1 MENENTEIKI
11 DETTTMS
18 VDELVKDYKH
28 LKALNDYMYKRLIHT
43 QDYSFDLQEQLNSQ
57 NEYIATQ
64 ESVIKE
70 VEEMLDVLVDTFD
83 ENTIKG
89 KSKPELN
96 LVEYLRERR
105 EFKQRKN
112 RRIYRRICNQSRQRR
127 KSTRLDRRLRS
138 GKLRHGLR
146 NGRCGARR
154 KRLRFR
160 QETWS
165 GNQTG
170 YQSGEGRR
178 RRFAPL
184 RGVRYSHQQRR
195 V

>member
-70 VEEMLDVLVDTFD
+70 VEEMLDVLVGIFD

-89 KSKPELN
+89 KSKPELD
-96 LVEYLRERR
+96 LLEYLKERR
-105 EFKQRKN
+105 EFKQGKT
-112 RRIYRRICNQSRQRR
+112 SR
-127 KSTRLDRRLRS
+127 
-138 GKLRHGLR
+138 GLYDFLTS
-146 NGRCGARR
+146 AI
-154 KRLRFR
+154 K
-160 QETWS
+160 
-165 GNQTG
+165 
-170 YQSGEGRR
+170 
-178 RRFAPL
+178 
-184 RGVRYSHQQRR
+184 
-195 V
+195 

>member
-70 VEEMLDVLVDTFD
+70 VEEMLDVLVGIFD

-96 LVEYLRERR
+96 LVGYLKERR
-105 EFKQRKN
+105 DFKQGKT
-112 RRIYRRICNQSRQRR
+112 SRGLYDFL
-127 KSTRLDRRLRS
+127 TRMI
-138 GKLRHGLR
+138 K
-146 NGRCGARR
+146 
-154 KRLRFR
+154 
-160 QETWS
+160 
-165 GNQTG
+165 
-170 YQSGEGRR
+170 
-178 RRFAPL
+178 
-184 RGVRYSHQQRR
+184 
-195 V
+195 

>member
-57 NEYIATQ
+57 NEYIANQ

-70 VEEMLDVLVDTFD
+70 VEEMLDVLVDIFD

-89 KSKPELN
+89 KSKPELD
-96 LVEYLRERR
+96 LLEYLRERR
-105 EFKQRKN
+105 EFKQRKT
-112 RRIYRRICNQSRQRR
+112 SRGLYDFLT
-127 KSTRLDRRLRS
+127 STI
-138 GKLRHGLR
+138 K
-146 NGRCGARR
+146 
-154 KRLRFR
+154 
-160 QETWS
+160 
-165 GNQTG
+165 
-170 YQSGEGRR
+170 
-178 RRFAPL
+178 
-184 RGVRYSHQQRR
+184 
-195 V
+195 

>member
-70 VEEMLDVLVDTFD
+70 VEEMLDVLVDIFD

-89 KSKPELN
+89 KSKPELD
-96 LVEYLRERR
+96 LLEYLKERR
-105 EFKQRKN
+105 EFKQGKT
-112 RRIYRRICNQSRQRR
+112 SR
-127 KSTRLDRRLRS
+127 
-138 GKLRHGLR
+138 GLYDFLTSMI
-146 NGRCGARR
+146 
-154 KRLRFR
+154 K
-160 QETWS
+160 
-165 GNQTG
+165 
-170 YQSGEGRR
+170 
-178 RRFAPL
+178 
-184 RGVRYSHQQRR
+184 
-195 V
+195 

>member
-64 ESVIKE
+64 ESVSKE
-70 VEEMLDVLVDTFD
+70 VEEMLDVLVDIFD

-105 EFKQRKN
+105 EFKQGKT
-112 RRIYRRICNQSRQRR
+112 SR
-127 KSTRLDRRLRS
+127 
-138 GKLRHGLR
+138 GLY
-146 NGRCGARR
+146 GFLTSMI
-154 KRLRFR
+154 K
-160 QETWS
+160 
-165 GNQTG
+165 
-170 YQSGEGRR
+170 
-178 RRFAPL
+178 
-184 RGVRYSHQQRR
+184 
-195 V
+195 

>member
-57 NEYIATQ
+57 NEYIANQ

-89 KSKPELN
+89 KSKPELD
-96 LVEYLRERR
+96 LLEYLRERR
-105 EFKQRKN
+105 DFKQGKT
-112 RRIYRRICNQSRQRR
+112 SRGLYDFLT
-127 KSTRLDRRLRS
+127 STI
-138 GKLRHGLR
+138 K
-146 NGRCGARR
+146 
-154 KRLRFR
+154 
-160 QETWS
+160 
-165 GNQTG
+165 
-170 YQSGEGRR
+170 
-178 RRFAPL
+178 
-184 RGVRYSHQQRR
+184 
-195 V
+195 

>member
-89 KSKPELN
+89 KSKPELD
-96 LVEYLRERR
+96 LLEYLRERR
-105 EFKQRKN
+105 EFKQGKT
-112 RRIYRRICNQSRQRR
+112 SRGLYDFLT
-127 KSTRLDRRLRS
+127 STI
-138 GKLRHGLR
+138 K
-146 NGRCGARR
+146 
-154 KRLRFR
+154 
-160 QETWS
+160 
-165 GNQTG
+165 
-170 YQSGEGRR
+170 
-178 RRFAPL
+178 
-184 RGVRYSHQQRR
+184 
-195 V
+195 

>member
-43 QDYSFDLQEQLNSQ
+43 QDSSFDLQEQLNSQ
-57 NEYIATQ
+57 NEYIANQ

-70 VEEMLDVLVDTFD
+70 VEEMLDVLVDIFD

-96 LVEYLRERR
+96 LVEYLKERR
-105 EFKQRKN
+105 EFKQGK
-112 RRIYRRICNQSRQRR
+112 
-127 KSTRLDRRLRS
+127 TS
-138 GKLRHGLR
+138 GGLYDFLTSMI
-146 NGRCGARR
+146 
-154 KRLRFR
+154 K
-160 QETWS
+160 
-165 GNQTG
+165 
-170 YQSGEGRR
+170 
-178 RRFAPL
+178 
-184 RGVRYSHQQRR
+184 
-195 V
+195 

>member
-1 MENENTEIKI
+1 MEKENTEIKI

-70 VEEMLDVLVDTFD
+70 VEEMLDVLVGIFD

-89 KSKPELN
+89 KSKSELD
-96 LVEYLRERR
+96 LLEYLKERR
-105 EFKQRKN
+105 DFKQGKTGRGL
-112 RRIYRRICNQSRQRR
+112 YDFLT
-127 KSTRLDRRLRS
+127 STI
-138 GKLRHGLR
+138 K
-146 NGRCGARR
+146 
-154 KRLRFR
+154 
-160 QETWS
+160 
-165 GNQTG
+165 
-170 YQSGEGRR
+170 
-178 RRFAPL
+178 
-184 RGVRYSHQQRR
+184 
-195 V
+195 

>member
-70 VEEMLDVLVDTFD
+70 IEEMLDVLVGIFD

-89 KSKPELN
+89 KSKPELD
-96 LVEYLRERR
+96 LLEYLKERR
-105 EFKQRKN
+105 DFKQGKTGRGL
-112 RRIYRRICNQSRQRR
+112 YDFLT
-127 KSTRLDRRLRS
+127 STI
-138 GKLRHGLR
+138 K
-146 NGRCGARR
+146 
-154 KRLRFR
+154 
-160 QETWS
+160 
-165 GNQTG
+165 
-170 YQSGEGRR
+170 
-178 RRFAPL
+178 
-184 RGVRYSHQQRR
+184 
-195 V
+195 

>member
-70 VEEMLDVLVDTFD
+70 VEEMLDVLVDIFD

-89 KSKPELN
+89 KSKPELD
-96 LVEYLRERR
+96 LLEYLRERR
-105 EFKQRKN
+105 EFKQGKT
-112 RRIYRRICNQSRQRR
+112 SRGLYDYLT
-127 KSTRLDRRLRS
+127 STI
-138 GKLRHGLR
+138 K
-146 NGRCGARR
+146 
-154 KRLRFR
+154 
-160 QETWS
+160 
-165 GNQTG
+165 
-170 YQSGEGRR
+170 
-178 RRFAPL
+178 
-184 RGVRYSHQQRR
+184 
-195 V
+195 

>member
-70 VEEMLDVLVDTFD
+70 VEEMLDILVDIFD

-89 KSKPELN
+89 KSKPELD
-96 LVEYLRERR
+96 LLEYLRERR
-105 EFKQRKN
+105 EFKQGKT
-112 RRIYRRICNQSRQRR
+112 SR
-127 KSTRLDRRLRS
+127 
-138 GKLRHGLR
+138 GLYDFLTSMI
-146 NGRCGARR
+146 
-154 KRLRFR
+154 K
-160 QETWS
+160 
-165 GNQTG
+165 
-170 YQSGEGRR
+170 
-178 RRFAPL
+178 
-184 RGVRYSHQQRR
+184 
-195 V
+195 

>member
-70 VEEMLDVLVDTFD
+70 VEEMLDVLVDIFD

-89 KSKPELN
+89 KSKPELD
-96 LVEYLRERR
+96 LLEYLRERR
-105 EFKQRKN
+105 EFKQGKT
-112 RRIYRRICNQSRQRR
+112 SR
-127 KSTRLDRRLRS
+127 
-138 GKLRHGLR
+138 GLYDFLTSMI
-146 NGRCGARR
+146 
-154 KRLRFR
+154 K
-160 QETWS
+160 
-165 GNQTG
+165 
-170 YQSGEGRR
+170 
-178 RRFAPL
+178 
-184 RGVRYSHQQRR
+184 
-195 V
+195 

>member
-89 KSKPELN
+89 KSKPELD
-96 LVEYLRERR
+96 LIEYLRERR
-105 EFKQRKN
+105 EFKH
-112 RRIYRRICNQSRQRR
+112 
-127 KSTRLDRRLRS
+127 
-138 GKLRHGLR
+138 GKQNSL
-146 NGRCGARR
+146 
-154 KRLRFR
+154 KV
-160 QETWS
+160 T
-165 GNQTG
+165 
-170 YQSGEGRR
+170 
-178 RRFAPL
+178 
-184 RGVRYSHQQRR
+184 
-195 V
+195 

>member
-28 LKALNDYMYKRLIHT
+28 LKALNDYMYRRLIHT

-70 VEEMLDVLVDTFD
+70 VEEMLDVLVGIFD

-89 KSKPELN
+89 KSKPELD
-96 LVEYLRERR
+96 LLEYLKERR
-105 EFKQRKN
+105 DFKQGKT
-112 RRIYRRICNQSRQRR
+112 SRGLYDFL
-127 KSTRLDRRLRS
+127 TRMI
-138 GKLRHGLR
+138 K
-146 NGRCGARR
+146 
-154 KRLRFR
+154 
-160 QETWS
+160 
-165 GNQTG
+165 
-170 YQSGEGRR
+170 
-178 RRFAPL
+178 
-184 RGVRYSHQQRR
+184 
-195 V
+195 

>member
-1 MENENTEIKI
+1 MEKENTEIKI

-70 VEEMLDVLVDTFD
+70 VEEMLDVLVGIFD

-89 KSKPELN
+89 KSKPELD
-96 LVEYLRERR
+96 LLEYLKERR
-105 EFKQRKN
+105 DFKQGKTGKGL
-112 RRIYRRICNQSRQRR
+112 YDFL
-127 KSTRLDRRLRS
+127 TRMI
-138 GKLRHGLR
+138 K
-146 NGRCGARR
+146 
-154 KRLRFR
+154 
-160 QETWS
+160 
-165 GNQTG
+165 
-170 YQSGEGRR
+170 
-178 RRFAPL
+178 
-184 RGVRYSHQQRR
+184 
-195 V
+195 

>member
-57 NEYIATQ
+57 NEYIAAQ

-89 KSKPELN
+89 KSKPELD
-96 LVEYLRERR
+96 LLEYLRERR
-105 EFKQRKN
+105 EFKQGKT
-112 RRIYRRICNQSRQRR
+112 SR
-127 KSTRLDRRLRS
+127 
-138 GKLRHGLR
+138 GLYDFLTSMI
-146 NGRCGARR
+146 
-154 KRLRFR
+154 K
-160 QETWS
+160 
-165 GNQTG
+165 
-170 YQSGEGRR
+170 
-178 RRFAPL
+178 
-184 RGVRYSHQQRR
+184 
-195 V
+195 

>member
-1 MENENTEIKI
+1 MEKENTEIKI

-70 VEEMLDVLVDTFD
+70 IEEMLDVLVGIFD

-89 KSKPELN
+89 KSKPELD
-96 LVEYLRERR
+96 LLEYLKERR
-105 EFKQRKN
+105 DFKQGKTGRGL
-112 RRIYRRICNQSRQRR
+112 YDFLT
-127 KSTRLDRRLRS
+127 STI
-138 GKLRHGLR
+138 K
-146 NGRCGARR
+146 
-154 KRLRFR
+154 
-160 QETWS
+160 
-165 GNQTG
+165 
-170 YQSGEGRR
+170 
-178 RRFAPL
+178 
-184 RGVRYSHQQRR
+184 
-195 V
+195 

>member
-43 QDYSFDLQEQLNSQ
+43 QDYAFDLQEQLNSQ

-70 VEEMLDVLVDTFD
+70 VEEMLAVLVDTFD

-105 EFKQRKN
+105 EFKQGKT
-112 RRIYRRICNQSRQRR
+112 SR
-127 KSTRLDRRLRS
+127 
-138 GKLRHGLR
+138 GLYYFLTSMI
-146 NGRCGARR
+146 
-154 KRLRFR
+154 K
-160 QETWS
+160 
-165 GNQTG
+165 
-170 YQSGEGRR
+170 
-178 RRFAPL
+178 
-184 RGVRYSHQQRR
+184 
-195 V
+195 

>member
-57 NEYIATQ
+57 NEYIANQ

-70 VEEMLDVLVDTFD
+70 VEEMLDVLVDIFD

-89 KSKPELN
+89 KSKPELD
-96 LVEYLRERR
+96 LLEYLRERR
-105 EFKQRKN
+105 DFKQGKT
-112 RRIYRRICNQSRQRR
+112 SRCLYDFLT
-127 KSTRLDRRLRS
+127 STI
-138 GKLRHGLR
+138 K
-146 NGRCGARR
+146 
-154 KRLRFR
+154 
-160 QETWS
+160 
-165 GNQTG
+165 
-170 YQSGEGRR
+170 
-178 RRFAPL
+178 
-184 RGVRYSHQQRR
+184 
-195 V
+195 

>member
-28 LKALNDYMYKRLIHT
+28 LRALNDYMYKRLIHT

-89 KSKPELN
+89 KSKPELD
-96 LVEYLRERR
+96 LLEYLRERR
-105 EFKQRKN
+105 DFKQGKTSKGL
-112 RRIYRRICNQSRQRR
+112 YDFL
-127 KSTRLDRRLRS
+127 TRMI
-138 GKLRHGLR
+138 K
-146 NGRCGARR
+146 
-154 KRLRFR
+154 
-160 QETWS
+160 
-165 GNQTG
+165 
-170 YQSGEGRR
+170 
-178 RRFAPL
+178 
-184 RGVRYSHQQRR
+184 
-195 V
+195 

>member
-57 NEYIATQ
+57 NEYIANQ

-105 EFKQRKN
+105 EFKQ
-112 RRIYRRICNQSRQRR
+112 
-127 KSTRLDRRLRS
+127 
-138 GKLRHGLR
+138 GKTSKGLYYFLTSMI
-146 NGRCGARR
+146 
-154 KRLRFR
+154 K
-160 QETWS
+160 
-165 GNQTG
+165 
-170 YQSGEGRR
+170 
-178 RRFAPL
+178 
-184 RGVRYSHQQRR
+184 
-195 V
+195 

>member
-43 QDYSFDLQEQLNSQ
+43 QDYSFNLQEQLNSQ

-70 VEEMLDVLVDTFD
+70 VEEMLDVLVGIFD

-89 KSKPELN
+89 KSKPELD
-96 LVEYLRERR
+96 LLEYLKERR
-105 EFKQRKN
+105 DFKQGKTGRGL
-112 RRIYRRICNQSRQRR
+112 YDFLT
-127 KSTRLDRRLRS
+127 STI
-138 GKLRHGLR
+138 K
-146 NGRCGARR
+146 
-154 KRLRFR
+154 
-160 QETWS
+160 
-165 GNQTG
+165 
-170 YQSGEGRR
+170 
-178 RRFAPL
+178 
-184 RGVRYSHQQRR
+184 
-195 V
+195 

>member
-43 QDYSFDLQEQLNSQ
+43 QDYAFDLQEQLNSQ

-105 EFKQRKN
+105 EFKQRKT
-112 RRIYRRICNQSRQRR
+112 SR
-127 KSTRLDRRLRS
+127 
-138 GKLRHGLR
+138 GLYDFLTSMI
-146 NGRCGARR
+146 
-154 KRLRFR
+154 K
-160 QETWS
+160 
-165 GNQTG
+165 
-170 YQSGEGRR
+170 
-178 RRFAPL
+178 
-184 RGVRYSHQQRR
+184 
-195 V
+195 

>member
-11 DETTTMS
+11 DETTTMG

-70 VEEMLDVLVDTFD
+70 VEEMLDVLVDIFD

-105 EFKQRKN
+105 EFKQGKT
-112 RRIYRRICNQSRQRR
+112 SR
-127 KSTRLDRRLRS
+127 
-138 GKLRHGLR
+138 GLYDFLTSMI
-146 NGRCGARR
+146 
-154 KRLRFR
+154 K
-160 QETWS
+160 
-165 GNQTG
+165 
-170 YQSGEGRR
+170 
-178 RRFAPL
+178 
-184 RGVRYSHQQRR
+184 
-195 V
+195 

>member
-70 VEEMLDVLVDTFD
+70 VEEMLDVLVDIFD

-105 EFKQRKN
+105 EFKQGKT
-112 RRIYRRICNQSRQRR
+112 SR
-127 KSTRLDRRLRS
+127 
-138 GKLRHGLR
+138 GLYDFLTSMI
-146 NGRCGARR
+146 
-154 KRLRFR
+154 K
-160 QETWS
+160 
-165 GNQTG
+165 
-170 YQSGEGRR
+170 
-178 RRFAPL
+178 
-184 RGVRYSHQQRR
+184 
-195 V
+195 

>member
-70 VEEMLDVLVDTFD
+70 VEEMLDVLVDIFD

-89 KSKPELN
+89 KSKPELD
-96 LVEYLRERR
+96 LLEYLRERR
-105 EFKQRKN
+105 DFKQRKT
-112 RRIYRRICNQSRQRR
+112 SR
-127 KSTRLDRRLRS
+127 
-138 GKLRHGLR
+138 GLYDFLTSMI
-146 NGRCGARR
+146 
-154 KRLRFR
+154 K
-160 QETWS
+160 
-165 GNQTG
+165 
-170 YQSGEGRR
+170 
-178 RRFAPL
+178 
-184 RGVRYSHQQRR
+184 
-195 V
+195 

>member
-57 NEYIATQ
+57 NEYIANQ

-89 KSKPELN
+89 KSKPELD
-96 LVEYLRERR
+96 LLEYLRERR
-105 EFKQRKN
+105 EFKQGKT
-112 RRIYRRICNQSRQRR
+112 SR
-127 KSTRLDRRLRS
+127 
-138 GKLRHGLR
+138 GLYDFLTSMI
-146 NGRCGARR
+146 
-154 KRLRFR
+154 K
-160 QETWS
+160 
-165 GNQTG
+165 
-170 YQSGEGRR
+170 
-178 RRFAPL
+178 
-184 RGVRYSHQQRR
+184 
-195 V
+195 

>member
-57 NEYIATQ
+57 NEYIANQ

-70 VEEMLDVLVDTFD
+70 VEEMLDVLVDIFD

-89 KSKPELN
+89 KSKPELD
-96 LVEYLRERR
+96 LLEYLRERR
-105 EFKQRKN
+105 EFKQGKT
-112 RRIYRRICNQSRQRR
+112 SR
-127 KSTRLDRRLRS
+127 
-138 GKLRHGLR
+138 GLYDFLTSMI
-146 NGRCGARR
+146 
-154 KRLRFR
+154 K
-160 QETWS
+160 
-165 GNQTG
+165 
-170 YQSGEGRR
+170 
-178 RRFAPL
+178 
-184 RGVRYSHQQRR
+184 
-195 V
+195 

>member
-43 QDYSFDLQEQLNSQ
+43 QDYAFDLQEQLNSQ
-57 NEYIATQ
+57 NEHIATQ

-105 EFKQRKN
+105 EFKQGKT
-112 RRIYRRICNQSRQRR
+112 SR
-127 KSTRLDRRLRS
+127 
-138 GKLRHGLR
+138 GLYYFLTSMI
-146 NGRCGARR
+146 
-154 KRLRFR
+154 K
-160 QETWS
+160 
-165 GNQTG
+165 
-170 YQSGEGRR
+170 
-178 RRFAPL
+178 
-184 RGVRYSHQQRR
+184 
-195 V
+195 

>member
-70 VEEMLDVLVDTFD
+70 VEEMLDVLVGIFD

-89 KSKPELN
+89 KSKPELD
-96 LVEYLRERR
+96 LLEYLKERR
-105 EFKQRKN
+105 DFKQGKTSKGL
-112 RRIYRRICNQSRQRR
+112 YDFL
-127 KSTRLDRRLRS
+127 TRMI
-138 GKLRHGLR
+138 K
-146 NGRCGARR
+146 
-154 KRLRFR
+154 
-160 QETWS
+160 
-165 GNQTG
+165 
-170 YQSGEGRR
+170 
-178 RRFAPL
+178 
-184 RGVRYSHQQRR
+184 
-195 V
+195 

>member
-89 KSKPELN
+89 KSKPELD
-96 LVEYLRERR
+96 LIEYLRERR
-105 EFKQRKN
+105 EFKHGKT
-112 RRIYRRICNQSRQRR
+112 SRGLYDFL
-127 KSTRLDRRLRS
+127 TRMI
-138 GKLRHGLR
+138 K
-146 NGRCGARR
+146 
-154 KRLRFR
+154 
-160 QETWS
+160 
-165 GNQTG
+165 
-170 YQSGEGRR
+170 
-178 RRFAPL
+178 
-184 RGVRYSHQQRR
+184 
-195 V
+195 

>member
-57 NEYIATQ
+57 NEYIANQ

-70 VEEMLDVLVDTFD
+70 VEEMLDVLVDIFD

-105 EFKQRKN
+105 DFKQGKT
-112 RRIYRRICNQSRQRR
+112 SR
-127 KSTRLDRRLRS
+127 
-138 GKLRHGLR
+138 GLYDFLTSMI
-146 NGRCGARR
+146 
-154 KRLRFR
+154 K
-160 QETWS
+160 
-165 GNQTG
+165 
-170 YQSGEGRR
+170 
-178 RRFAPL
+178 
-184 RGVRYSHQQRR
+184 
-195 V
+195 

>member
-57 NEYIATQ
+57 NEYIANQ

-70 VEEMLDVLVDTFD
+70 VEEMLDVLVDIFD

-105 EFKQRKN
+105 EFKQRKT
-112 RRIYRRICNQSRQRR
+112 SR
-127 KSTRLDRRLRS
+127 
-138 GKLRHGLR
+138 GLYDFLTSMI
-146 NGRCGARR
+146 
-154 KRLRFR
+154 K
-160 QETWS
+160 
-165 GNQTG
+165 
-170 YQSGEGRR
+170 
-178 RRFAPL
+178 
-184 RGVRYSHQQRR
+184 
-195 V
+195 

>member
-57 NEYIATQ
+57 NEYIANQ

-70 VEEMLDVLVDTFD
+70 VEEMLDVLVDIFD

-89 KSKPELN
+89 KSKPELD
-96 LVEYLRERR
+96 LLEYLKERR
-105 EFKQRKN
+105 EFKQGKT
-112 RRIYRRICNQSRQRR
+112 SR
-127 KSTRLDRRLRS
+127 
-138 GKLRHGLR
+138 GLYDFLTSMI
-146 NGRCGARR
+146 
-154 KRLRFR
+154 K
-160 QETWS
+160 
-165 GNQTG
+165 
-170 YQSGEGRR
+170 
-178 RRFAPL
+178 
-184 RGVRYSHQQRR
+184 
-195 V
+195 

>member
-1 MENENTEIKI
+1 MEKENTEIKI

-70 VEEMLDVLVDTFD
+70 VEEMLDVLVGIFD

-89 KSKPELN
+89 KSKPELD
-96 LVEYLRERR
+96 LLEYLRERR
-105 EFKQRKN
+105 DFKQGKTGRGL
-112 RRIYRRICNQSRQRR
+112 YDFLT
-127 KSTRLDRRLRS
+127 STI
-138 GKLRHGLR
+138 K
-146 NGRCGARR
+146 
-154 KRLRFR
+154 
-160 QETWS
+160 
-165 GNQTG
+165 
-170 YQSGEGRR
+170 
-178 RRFAPL
+178 
-184 RGVRYSHQQRR
+184 
-195 V
+195 

>member
-64 ESVIKE
+64 ESVIRE
-70 VEEMLDVLVDTFD
+70 VEEMLDVLVGIFD

-89 KSKPELN
+89 KSKPELD
-96 LVEYLRERR
+96 LLEYLKERR
-105 EFKQRKN
+105 DFKQGKTGKGL
-112 RRIYRRICNQSRQRR
+112 YDFLT
-127 KSTRLDRRLRS
+127 STI
-138 GKLRHGLR
+138 K
-146 NGRCGARR
+146 
-154 KRLRFR
+154 
-160 QETWS
+160 
-165 GNQTG
+165 
-170 YQSGEGRR
+170 
-178 RRFAPL
+178 
-184 RGVRYSHQQRR
+184 
-195 V
+195 

>member
-70 VEEMLDVLVDTFD
+70 VEEMLDVLVGIFD

-89 KSKPELN
+89 KSKPELD
-96 LVEYLRERR
+96 LLEYLKERR
-105 EFKQRKN
+105 DFKQGKTGKGL
-112 RRIYRRICNQSRQRR
+112 YDFLT
-127 KSTRLDRRLRS
+127 STI
-138 GKLRHGLR
+138 K
-146 NGRCGARR
+146 
-154 KRLRFR
+154 
-160 QETWS
+160 
-165 GNQTG
+165 
-170 YQSGEGRR
+170 
-178 RRFAPL
+178 
-184 RGVRYSHQQRR
+184 
-195 V
+195 

>member
-70 VEEMLDVLVDTFD
+70 VEEMLDVLVDNFD
-83 ENTIKG
+83 GNTIKG
-89 KSKPELN
+89 KSKPELD
-96 LVEYLRERR
+96 LLEYLRERR
-105 EFKQRKN
+105 DFKQGKT
-112 RRIYRRICNQSRQRR
+112 SRGLYDFL
-127 KSTRLDRRLRS
+127 TRMI
-138 GKLRHGLR
+138 K
-146 NGRCGARR
+146 
-154 KRLRFR
+154 
-160 QETWS
+160 
-165 GNQTG
+165 
-170 YQSGEGRR
+170 
-178 RRFAPL
+178 
-184 RGVRYSHQQRR
+184 
-195 V
+195 